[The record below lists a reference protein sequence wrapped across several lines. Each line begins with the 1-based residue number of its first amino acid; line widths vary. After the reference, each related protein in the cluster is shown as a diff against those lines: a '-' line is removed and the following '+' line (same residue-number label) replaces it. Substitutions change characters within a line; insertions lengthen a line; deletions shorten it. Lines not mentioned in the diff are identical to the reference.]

1 MLIHPGTD
9 DLPFWIALFFPHA
22 GDPRSE
28 QISGFRAYSLGLNVR
43 GRSALQHW
51 PGLWE
56 RVATKVGWMVIYPSH
71 PIPSYPI
78 HPSIYLSMQST

>member
-1 MLIHPGTD
+1 M
-9 DLPFWIALFFPHA
+9 FPHA

-28 QISGFRAYSLGLNVR
+28 QISGFRAYSLGLNIR

-56 RVATKVGWMVIYPSH
+56 RVAAKVLVIKWWQTSTYLS
-71 PIPSYPI
+71 I
-78 HPSIYLSMQST
+78 HPSIYDTPVKYLQFSIHS